1 MSFANDCPAV
11 HSEGGLLSK
20 DDKEHGDV
28 DHDDDFDD
36 DDGGDDVN
44 VENYD
49 GGVRQS
55 KRMASTM
62 AMAFNDGSDEF
73 GDLQK
78 DDAAH
83 DGVKEVSIQ
92 GAED

>member
-1 MSFANDCPAV
+1 MSFANSCPAI

-44 VENYD
+44 DENYD
-49 GGVRQS
+49 GDMRQA
-55 KRMASTM
+55 KRMASTIWRWHLMM
-62 AMAFNDGSDEF
+62 AVMNLVTCRKTMQPMMA
-73 GDLQK
+73 
-78 DDAAH
+78 
-83 DGVKEVSIQ
+83 
-92 GAED
+92 